1 MRVHLDRYKIKEIL
15 GKGIFG
21 QVAKCY
27 CEDLDT
33 YVAIKVIKNE
43 PNYYRQAKEEI
54 KILGVVKHI
63 LEY

>member
-15 GKGIFG
+15 
-21 QVAKCY
+21 AKCY